1 MAGPGTTGL
10 KEEFVKHFP
19 RRPLLAAAAA
29 SLCMPAIARAQGG
42 RAIRFV
48 VPFATGGLTD
58 IITRLIA
65 QNMAETLGQTI
76 VVENR
81 PGGNAIIAS
90 EAVARAPADGLTVL
104 VGGTAGLPLN
114 AMMRPNLPFRL
125 EDFAPVALLFDG
137 PLSLTVNAGLPPR
150 DIASFVAHAKAEPNP
165 LRYATNG
172 TGSVSHLFG
181 IMMADAMGIR
191 LTDVAYRGNGPS
203 TTDLL
208 AGVIEISVEAPTTTI
223 EHVRAGKLRIL
234 GLSYDERAPLL
245 PEILTFKEA
254 GYPALVTS
262 FWTALLVPA
271 RTPAAE
277 IARLNA
283 AANKAMQSEAVRDRL
298 ASEALR
304 AISGPPSLLDEQMQR
319 DKAQWGRIITERK
332 ITLE

>member
-1 MAGPGTTGL
+1 MHHL
-10 KEEFVKHFP
+10 P

-29 SLCMPAIARAQGG
+29 GLLAPAVVRAQGA
-42 RAIRFV
+42 RTIRFV
-48 VPFATGGLTD
+48 VPFAAGGLTD
-58 IITRLIA
+58 IVTRMVA
-65 QNMAETLGQTI
+65 QHMSRSLGQTI

-90 EAVARAPADGLTVL
+90 EAVAHAPKDGLTVL

-114 AMMRPNLPFRL
+114 AMMRRNLPYRL
-125 EDFAPVALLFDG
+125 DDFASVALLFDG
-137 PLSLTVNAGLPPR
+137 PLTLTVNADLPPR
-150 DIASFVAHAKAEPNP
+150 DIAAFVSHARAQPHP

-172 TGSVSHLFG
+172 TGSVAHLFG
-181 IMMADAMGIR
+181 ILMADAMGIR

-223 EHVRAGKLRIL
+223 EHVRAGKLRLL
-234 GLSYDERAPLL
+234 GLSFDERAPLL
-245 PEILTFKEA
+245 PEIPTFKEA
-254 GYPALVTS
+254 GYPQLVTS

-271 RTPAAE
+271 GTPAEE

-283 AANKAMQSEAVRDRL
+283 AANKAMDSDAIRQRL
-298 ASEALR
+298 AAEALR
-304 AISGPPSLLDEQMQR
+304 PVTGAPALLDEQMQR
-319 DKAQWGRIITERK
+319 DKEQWGRVVAERK